1 MCPFAKKM
9 VVVLITLIFW
19 SAFLSADLLNE
30 VERGYADKRGV
41 KIHYATVGEGPM
53 VVMIHGISDFW
64 YSLRHQMAGLQ
75 DNFKVVAID
84 QRGYNSSDKPRGIE
98 KYAMANLVSDV
109 VAVVRHHGRQSGII
123 VGHDWGGSVA
133 WNVASTYPE
142 MVSK

>member
-30 VERGYADKRGV
+30 VECGYADNRGV

-53 VVMIHGISDFW
+53 VVMIHGFSDFW
-64 YSLRHQMAGLQ
+64 YSFRHQMAGLQ
-75 DNFKVVAID
+75 DNYKVVAID

-98 KYAMANLVSDV
+98 NYAMANLVSDV
-109 VAVVRHHGRQSGII
+109 VAVVRHHGRQSAII
-123 VGHDWGGSVA
+123 VGHDRGGSVA
-133 WNVASTYPE
+133 FTYPK